1 MHRRTIFRSELL
13 SDKYDYVLNYM
24 KRLAGG
30 ENVGFN
36 NSVFLSGKSITS
48 SNNWV
53 QNGKGGSSLF

>member
-36 NSVFLSGKSITS
+36 NSVFLSGCLALKHLLEKIIIA
-48 SNNWV
+48 
-53 QNGKGGSSLF
+53 

>member
-48 SNNWV
+48 SNREWST
-53 QNGKGGSSLF
+53 K

>member
-1 MHRRTIFRSELL
+1 MHRRTTFRSELL

-30 ENVGFN
+30 ESVGFN

-48 SNNWV
+48 SNRELST
-53 QNGKGGSSLF
+53 K

>member
-13 SDKYDYVLNYM
+13 SDKYDYILKYM

-36 NSVFLSGKSITS
+36 HSVFLSGKSITS
-48 SNNWV
+48 SNRELST
-53 QNGKGGSSLF
+53 K